1 MSASPKLRT
10 AGGRGWPWRDRHLV
24 EKAGPALKDAV
35 MADGPSVII
44 DNQSNLRLEFRHE
57 HEINGSVR
65 ATDIPLE
72 KHVDIVRHKDSEIG
86 QLQKLLDGL
95 ISHDMAMI
103 SFAELQRAIASRRWS

>member
-1 MSASPKLRT
+1 
-10 AGGRGWPWRDRHLV
+10 
-24 EKAGPALKDAV
+24 

-44 DNQSNLRLEFRHE
+44 DNQQIANLRLEFRHE
-57 HEINGSVR
+57 HEINGPVR

-72 KHVDIVRHKDSEIG
+72 KHVDLSAERQRIG